1 MPGKDPP
8 AVLVLLALPHN
19 AHPGALKAEIESADP
34 SEK

>member
-19 AHPGALKAEIESADP
+19 THSGALKAEIESADP
-34 SEK
+34 GE